1 VTGKKDISA
10 TISHPRA
17 DTFNDSYYP
26 SKMDICSMPKIASLQ
41 EILVDQLKDLYSAEA
56 QITKALPKMAKAA
69 SLPDLKQGFQLHLS
83 QTKEHAVR
91 IKAICDALKQ
101 KATGKKCM
109 ATAGLVEEGQ
119 EAIDEDATTEAKD
132 VMLIAAARRVEHYEI
147 AGYTSAISL
156 AKALGLNSVV
166 QILSTTLSEEVAT
179 DAKLSKANESAI
191 AKTKKS
197 EE

>member
-1 VTGKKDISA
+1 
-10 TISHPRA
+10 
-17 DTFNDSYYP
+17 
-26 SKMDICSMPKIASLQ
+26 MPKIASLQ
-41 EILVDQLKDLYSAEA
+41 EILVDQLKDLYSAET

-69 SLPDLKQGFQLHLS
+69 NSTDLKQGFQLHLS
-83 QTKEHAVR
+83 QTKEHALR
-91 IKAICDALKQ
+91 IKAICEALKQ

-119 EAIDEDATTEAKD
+119 EAIDEDSTMEAKD
-132 VMLIAAARRVEHYEI
+132 VMLIAAAQRGEHYEI

-156 AKALGLNSVV
+156 AKALGLNSAVK
-166 QILSTTLSEEVAT
+166 TLSATLTEEMAT

-191 AKTKKS
+191 AKTKKT

>member
-1 VTGKKDISA
+1 
-10 TISHPRA
+10 
-17 DTFNDSYYP
+17 
-26 SKMDICSMPKIASLQ
+26 MPKITSLQ
-41 EILVDQLKDLYSAEA
+41 EVLVDQLKDLYSAET

-69 SLPDLKQGFQLHLS
+69 GSPDLKKGFLLHLS

-91 IKAICDALKQ
+91 IKAICDNLKE

-119 EAIDEDATTEAKD
+119 EAIEENATTEAKD
-132 VMLIAAARRVEHYEI
+132 VMLIAAAQRVEHYEI

-156 AKALGLNSVV
+156 AKALGLTTVV
-166 QILSTTLSEEVAT
+166 KTLSTTLGEEVAT

-191 AKTKKS
+191 ATAQKS
-197 EE
+197 EG

>member
-1 VTGKKDISA
+1 
-10 TISHPRA
+10 
-17 DTFNDSYYP
+17 
-26 SKMDICSMPKIASLQ
+26 MLKITSLH
-41 EILVDQLKDLYSAEA
+41 EILVDQLKDLYSAET

-69 SLPDLKQGFQLHLS
+69 SAPDLKQGFLLHLS

-91 IKAICDALKQ
+91 IKAICDNLKE

-119 EAIDEDATTEAKD
+119 EAIDENATTEAKD
-132 VMLIAAARRVEHYEI
+132 VILIAAAQRVEHYEI

-156 AKALGLNSVV
+156 AKALGLTSVV
-166 QILSTTLSEEVAT
+166 KTLSTTLGEEVAT

-191 AKTKKS
+191 ATTQKS
-197 EE
+197 EG